1 VALIEESIRT
11 MLITGSTLSAA
22 GVPDDRVTHGYRLQ
36 ETDLPAVTFEVTGT
50 ADADTGGLNSSNVSF
65 NIVASTTLAAG
76 DLVATLKSRLVVG
89 TFNSNNVDA
98 IVILDETVNP
108 PAVGFG
114 DEQEP
119 ATATVNTVIYWS

>member
-1 VALIEESIRT
+1 MALIEESIRT
-11 MLITGSTLSAA
+11 MLITGSTLSSA
-22 GVPDDRVTHGYRLQ
+22 GVPDSRVTHGYRLQ

-50 ADADTGGLNSSNVSF
+50 ADADTGGINSSNVQF
-65 NIVASTTLAAG
+65 TIVASTTIAAG
-76 DLVATLKSRLVVG
+76 ALVATVKSRFETG
-89 TFNSNNVDA
+89 TYNSNSVDA
-98 IVILDETVNP
+98 IVVLDETVNP